1 LNYHDNVVKILKE
14 LADKYPHY
22 SKVVPYLDRREPIK
36 IAFEALTVYYYP
48 DLWAINKRTKRIDVY
63 EVWNTESEDQAIAD
77 IYLSAKIPNLLNICI
92 VCVKTRKNS
101 WTKEHAYN
109 IVVTVLKDLEAG
121 NPSLKS
127 VRVSHVFI
135 AEVGRNELKDDKKLR
150 ESLSRQ
156 FEF

>member
-1 LNYHDNVVKILKE
+1 LNNHDRVVKMLKE
-14 LADKYPHY
+14 LAEGYHHY
-22 SKVVPYLDRREPIK
+22 SKVVPYLDKREPIK
-36 IAFEALTVYYYP
+36 IAFETFTIDYYP
-48 DLWAINKRTKRIDVY
+48 DLWAVTKRLKKIDVY

-92 VCVKTRKNS
+92 VCVKTRSDS
-101 WTKEHAYN
+101 WTKEHAKN
-109 IVVTVLKDLEAG
+109 IIVTVLKDLEAG

-127 VRVSHVFI
+127 VRVGHVFI

-150 ESLSRQ
+150 ESLTRQ